1 MPPVAITDTPA
12 PLRQAPSA
20 AVCWT
25 WLVTDVVAELVW
37 ECVASAYNMWG
48 TPEYQADL
56 LADLAVD
63 FVTAVLEETPRPYV
77 TVTVACDGVRA
88 TVSVIPAALP
98 APTAVVS
105 LPHRDVETATS
116 WGWAYLEPGLY
127 LFAIVNLKIHPGRRN
142 A

>member
-1 MPPVAITDTPA
+1 MT
-12 PLRQAPSA
+12 LQQGLSE
-20 AVCWT
+20 AVRWT
-25 WLVTDVVAELVW
+25 WPVTDVVADLVW
-37 ECVASAYNMWG
+37 DYVVSVYTRWG
-48 TPEYQADL
+48 AAGYQADL

-98 APTAVVS
+98 APTAAFP
-105 LPHRDVETATS
+105 LPDRDVEMATS
-116 WGWAYLEPGLY
+116 WGRADLEIGLY
-127 LFAIVNLKIHPGRRN
+127 LFAIVNLNPWRRN